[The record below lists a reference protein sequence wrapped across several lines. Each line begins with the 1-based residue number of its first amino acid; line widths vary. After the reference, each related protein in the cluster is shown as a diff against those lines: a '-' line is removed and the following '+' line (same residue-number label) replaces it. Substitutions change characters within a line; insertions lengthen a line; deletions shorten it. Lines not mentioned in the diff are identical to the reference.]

1 MRSLF
6 FRLLMLLLVLTWTIP
21 CQAELVDRIVAIV
34 NDEVITLSELDAAVS
49 PYTSQIQTAA
59 YSPEEKQEMLFQ
71 VRRDIL
77 DRMIDRKL
85 TEQKGKALGVSVSES
100 EVDQRIERIKEEE
113 FLTEEALRKAL
124 ADEGYTLEEYRKRIK
139 SQLLGIKLINR
150 EVKSKVAITEDEI
163 RAYYE
168 DHGSAYTGQKKYH
181 LRTILVRVNSWEN
194 RAAKTAA
201 QDKIETIATKL
212 RAGVPFEDLAR
223 RYSEDITAESGGDI
237 GWFSIG
243 ELTKELRET
252 VRWMEEGQ
260 VSPVL
265 ETEQGYQILKLE
277 KIEGTTGK
285 TLEEAKDEIQET
297 IYRQMVERKYDD
309 WLKDLRKDA
318 YIKIVQ

>member
-1 MRSLF
+1 MRRLF
-6 FRLLMLLLVLTWTIP
+6 FRLLILLLVLTWTLP

-34 NDEVITLSELDAAVS
+34 NDEVITLSELEAAVS

-59 YSPEEKQEMLFQ
+59 YSPEEKQEMLFK

-168 DHGSAYTGQKKYH
+168 DHKSSYTGKKKYH

-194 RAAKTAA
+194 GAAKTAA

-212 RAGVPFEDLAR
+212 RAGVSFEDLAR

-237 GWFSIG
+237 GWFSIS

>member
-1 MRSLF
+1 MKWLF
-6 FRLLMLLLVLTWTIP
+6 FRLLILVSALTWALP
-21 CQAELVDRIVAIV
+21 GQAELVDRIVAIV
-34 NDEVITLSELDAAVS
+34 NDEVITLSELEAAVS

-59 YSPEEKQEMLFQ
+59 YRPEEKQEMLFK

-85 TEQKGKALGVSVSES
+85 TEQKGEALGVSVSES

-124 ADEGYTLEEYRKRIK
+124 ADEGYTLEDYRKRIK
-139 SQLLGIKLINR
+139 SQLLGIKLINQ

-163 RAYYE
+163 RAYYK
-168 DHGSAYTGQKKYH
+168 DHKSAYSGQKKYH
-181 LRTILVRVNSWEN
+181 LRTILVRVDAWEDHS
-194 RAAKTAA
+194 AKTAA

-237 GWFSIG
+237 GWFSIS
-243 ELTKELRET
+243 ELTKELQET

-277 KIEGTTGK
+277 QIEGTSGK
-285 TLEEAKDEIQET
+285 TLEEAKAEIQET

-309 WLKDLRKDA
+309 WLKDLREDA

>member
-1 MRSLF
+1 MRRLF
-6 FRLLMLLLVLTWTIP
+6 FRLLILLLVLTWTLP

-34 NDEVITLSELDAAVS
+34 NDEVITLSELEAAVS

-59 YSPEEKQEMLFQ
+59 YSPEEKQEMLFK

-168 DHGSAYTGQKKYH
+168 NHKSAYTGQKKYH

-194 RAAKTAA
+194 HAAKTAA

-237 GWFSIG
+237 GWFSIS